1 MITQR
6 EDYPHEPH
14 QWALMTWKEN
24 WCFTGVDLSTGVG
37 FVFHVSLRP
46 QHGEGIFSVKLD
58 GIIDGERVRIKS
70 VERQPIGRNPSL
82 LAAVASDRT
91 KLNIEEPHRKFRLT
105 YLGTEGSLD
114 VDFTGRFEPFDFA
127 DGALAPGTSTL
138 GEIGR
143 HVFPFHHYEQGLAF
157 RASFTPRDG
166 INGGRTIVLNGFGN
180 RDHSWGWRDDFG
192 FQHHHWICANFS
204 DRFVQG
210 SVMQE
215 RSYDGIK
222 YGGFVGQSS
231 GNTAVLHVDTASAYW
246 GTANDRPLPTLDRPV
261 TYRIRDTAGNDHVI
275 TALLDQ
281 SVARNFLNAR
291 REDGTAVYED
301 CQMFCPFKD
310 EATGELG
317 AGVLEV
323 GKMLEHPEASLL
335 TRRP

>member
-91 KLNIEEPHRKFRLT
+91 KLDIQEPHRKFRLT

-143 HVFPFHHYEQGLAF
+143 HVFPFHHY
-157 RASFTPRDG
+157 
-166 INGGRTIVLNGFGN
+166 
-180 RDHSWGWRDDFG
+180 
-192 FQHHHWICANFS
+192 
-204 DRFVQG
+204 
-210 SVMQE
+210 
-215 RSYDGIK
+215 
-222 YGGFVGQSS
+222 
-231 GNTAVLHVDTASAYW
+231 
-246 GTANDRPLPTLDRPV
+246 
-261 TYRIRDTAGNDHVI
+261 
-275 TALLDQ
+275 
-281 SVARNFLNAR
+281 
-291 REDGTAVYED
+291 
-301 CQMFCPFKD
+301 
-310 EATGELG
+310 
-317 AGVLEV
+317 
-323 GKMLEHPEASLL
+323 
-335 TRRP
+335 